1 MINSII
7 GSREEAKVPF
17 FSRIFTYTDNFLYYF
32 RLGVRVNECPGEL
45 GKWPGLEPPT
55 GDIIRRKATVKIRRN
70 PALRILPLIQ
80 IIKFALFQNTNQLET
95 FMKIT
100 RLFDKSFKRTYRLQT
115 NIEILL
121 INFHF

>member
-70 PALRILPLIQ
+70 PALFPE
-80 IIKFALFQNTNQLET
+80 IIVKVKNFVL
-95 FMKIT
+95 
-100 RLFDKSFKRTYRLQT
+100 SFSVK
-115 NIEILL
+115 ILL
-121 INFHF
+121 KMG